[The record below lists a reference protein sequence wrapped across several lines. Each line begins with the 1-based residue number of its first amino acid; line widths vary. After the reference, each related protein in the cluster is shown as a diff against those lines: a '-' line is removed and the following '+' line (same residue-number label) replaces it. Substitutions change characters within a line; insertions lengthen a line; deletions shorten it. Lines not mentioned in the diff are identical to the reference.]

1 MLTSFLP
8 VRHVSEFAADVRQ
21 SLTKPG
27 QRELPSKYLY
37 DEVGSALFETI
48 CVLPEYGLTRADA
61 RLMEKHAGE
70 IVRRLPSPIKVAELG
85 SGSGKKTRWILEALS
100 QRQRTYYYPIEI
112 SPSALAA
119 CAKELGQID
128 LVSVVGHEQPYLEGL
143 RTVAEGR
150 GEQDHLLVLFLGS
163 TIGNFD
169 RHAGEEFLKETRE
182 ILQPGDALLL
192 GTDLEKSVELQIL
205 AYDDPA
211 GVTAAFNLNLLARIN
226 RELGADFDLCCFR
239 HEARWNNV
247 ERRIEMHLRS
257 TRRQTVHVPVA
268 SLRFMLNEDE
278 TIWTESSHKY
288 KAEEIP
294 QMAERTGFRCDG
306 QWIDRQWPFAQNLL
320 RCPRALPSADT
331 PKRKPPAKAADKS
344 ESSKALRSD
353 SSTSTSRFL
362 ASSVRPVRACQPA
375 AKSQKASM
383 RQTSRVAQVF
393 CVLSAG
399 RQTARIC
406 EP

>member
-1 MLTSFLP
+1 MLTASLP
-8 VRHVSEFAADVRQ
+8 VRHVSEFSADVRE
-21 SLTKPG
+21 SLTKAG

-61 RLMEKHAGE
+61 RLLEKYARE
-70 IVRRLPSPIKVAELG
+70 IVGKLPSPMQVAELG

-100 QRQRTYYYPIEI
+100 QRQKTYYYPIEI

-150 GEQDHLLVLFLGS
+150 GERDHLLVLFLGS

-169 RHAGEEFLKETRE
+169 RDAGEEFLSEMRE
-182 ILQPGDALLL
+182 LLQPGDALLL
-192 GTDLEKSVELQIL
+192 GTDLEKSVELQLL

-211 GVTAAFNLNLLARIN
+211 GVTAAFNLNMLARIN
-226 RELGADFDLCCFR
+226 RELGADFDLSCFK
-239 HEARWNNV
+239 HQARWNRV

-257 TRRQTVHVPVA
+257 TCRQTVHVPAA
-268 SLRFMLNEDE
+268 SLRFMLDEDE

-288 KAEEIP
+288 QAEEIP
-294 QMAERTGFRCDG
+294 EMAERTGFRCDG
-306 QWIDRQWPFAQNLL
+306 QWIDREWPFAQNLL
-320 RCPRALPSADT
+320 I
-331 PKRKPPAKAADKS
+331 
-344 ESSKALRSD
+344 
-353 SSTSTSRFL
+353 
-362 ASSVRPVRACQPA
+362 
-375 AKSQKASM
+375 
-383 RQTSRVAQVF
+383 
-393 CVLSAG
+393 AG
-399 RQTARIC
+399 
-406 EP
+406 

>member
-1 MLTSFLP
+1 MPTSSLP
-8 VRHVSEFAADVRQ
+8 LRHVSEFAADVRE

-61 RLMEKHAGE
+61 RLLERYGGE
-70 IVRRLPSPIKVAELG
+70 IVGRLPLPIRVAELG

-100 QRQRTYYYPIEI
+100 KWQKTYYYPIEI

-150 GEQDHLLVLFLGS
+150 GGQDHLLVLFLGS

-169 RHAGEEFLKETRE
+169 RGAAEDFLRE
-182 ILQPGDALLL
+182 MRAILQPGDALLL
-192 GTDLEKSVELQIL
+192 GTDLEKSVALQLL
-205 AYDDPA
+205 AYNDPA
-211 GVTAAFNLNLLARIN
+211 GVTAAFNLNLLARMN
-226 RELGADFDLCCFR
+226 RELGADFDLTCFR
-239 HEARWNNV
+239 HEARWNTA

-257 TRRQTVHVPVA
+257 TCRQTVQIRAA
-268 SLRFMLNEDE
+268 SQRVMLDEDE

-294 QMAERTGFRCDG
+294 GMAERTGFSCDG
-306 QWIDRQWPFAQNLL
+306 QWIDQEWPFAQNLL
-320 RCPRALPSADT
+320 I
-331 PKRKPPAKAADKS
+331 
-344 ESSKALRSD
+344 
-353 SSTSTSRFL
+353 
-362 ASSVRPVRACQPA
+362 
-375 AKSQKASM
+375 
-383 RQTSRVAQVF
+383 
-393 CVLSAG
+393 
-399 RQTARIC
+399 AR
-406 EP
+406 